1 LADKQDIGGMCKRI
15 NGGFNGLDDRQMKY
29 AKIMDYFNQAR

>member
-1 LADKQDIGGMCKRI
+1 MCRRI
-15 NGGFNGLDDRQMKY
+15 NGGLNGLDDRQMKY